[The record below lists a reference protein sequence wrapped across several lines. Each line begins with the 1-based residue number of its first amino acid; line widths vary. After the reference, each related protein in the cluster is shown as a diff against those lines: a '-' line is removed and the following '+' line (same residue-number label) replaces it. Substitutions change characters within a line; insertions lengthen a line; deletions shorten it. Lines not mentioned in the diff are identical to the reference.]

1 MLYISLVLIFLG
13 ILIFL
18 YSILLDAKK
27 RREMPSRTIAE
38 PSATSAPAGPEAK
51 APEKPAAPVRKR
63 AVSTG
68 GATQEERGGRSPLA
82 GMTGGIREDE
92 PRPRRTE
99 RPVPAAPPALQA
111 DLNAVLYEDSSRVID
126 YANESGSIDP
136 SLEKYR
142 KIRRLGSGR
151 VAVEKDGIS
160 FYMGKKMYRYDF
172 NRVRDLKSGERHMA
186 LFIGG
191 SESVK
196 LFIFESGGAPVTAI
210 SDAYRDFVRRTS

>member
-18 YSILLDAKK
+18 YSILLDARK
-27 RREMPSRTIAE
+27 RREMPAHPVAE
-38 PSATSAPAGPEAK
+38 TAAVTPAVPEAGPAVK
-51 APEKPAAPVRKR
+51 PGPAPLRKR
-63 AVSTG
+63 AAAAGSP
-68 GATQEERGGRSPLA
+68 TQEERGSRSPLA
-82 GMTGGIREDE
+82 SPGAVLFNDE
-92 PRPRRTE
+92 PRPRRTD
-99 RPVPAAPPALQA
+99 RPVPSAAPVADAGLQ
-111 DLNAVLYEDSSRVID
+111 AVLYEDSSRVID

-151 VAVEKDGIS
+151 VAMEKDGIS

-172 NRVRDLKSGERHMA
+172 GRIRDLRSGEKHMA

-196 LFIFESGGAPVTAI
+196 LFIFDTGSAMINAI
-210 SDAYRDFVRRTS
+210 RDAYRDYVRRSS

>member
-18 YSILLDAKK
+18 YSIMLDAKK
-27 RREMPSRTIAE
+27 RREVPARPAAE
-38 PSATSAPAGPEAK
+38 AAAPAAQKEK
-51 APEKPAAPVRKR
+51 APDRPASAPVRKR
-63 AVSTG
+63 AAPTG
-68 GATQEERGGRSPLA
+68 GPTQEERGSRSPLA
-82 GMTGGIREDE
+82 GPGGVIQEDE
-92 PRPRRTE
+92 SRPRRTG
-99 RPVPAAPPALQA
+99 RPVPAAAPVSQS
-111 DLNAVLYEDSSRVID
+111 DLKAVLYEDSSRVID

-142 KIRRLGSGR
+142 KIRRLGGGQ
-151 VAVEKDGIS
+151 VVIEKDGIS

-186 LFIGG
+186 LFVGG

-196 LFIFESGGAPVTAI
+196 LFIFESGAASIAAI
-210 SDAYRDFVRRTS
+210 GDAYREFLRRTS